1 MIEPAEPAEAQPA
14 VTVPALEMPPA
25 PQPGPAATVPPA
37 PAPAVEA
44 LPVPG
49 SAVEMLPAT
58 APTPAAAPAESV
70 TEAPAPADVVRE
82 VGSWF
87 AHGYTLDLRPD
98 GTGTF
103 AVWLGALDGDR
114 IQLRLIPAPGTATV
128 AEVTAIETIGQGAL
142 GQGARPGTGGLVTIS
157 FGDDVRTAHVEWTS
171 GPDRHSADL
180 CPTEGLDAGAM
191 EALRCG
197 A

>member
-1 MIEPAEPAEAQPA
+1 MRLQFGGTAVGRALLAASLAVMTAGAVTLVAAPGSAQPA
-14 VTVPALEMPPA
+14 VMQPSGPTVIEPAGSAEA
-25 PQPGPAATVPPA
+25 QYAVIV
-37 PAPAVEA
+37 PAVE
-44 LPVPG
+44 LP
-49 SAVEMLPAT
+49 
-58 APTPAAAPAESV
+58 
-70 TEAPAPADVVRE
+70 PAPADVVRE

-103 AVWLGALDGDR
+103 AVWLGALAGDR
-114 IQLRLIPAPGTATV
+114 IQLRLIPAPGAATV
-128 AEVTAIETIGQGAL
+128 AEVTAIETIGRGAL
-142 GQGARPGTGGLVTIS
+142 GQDARPGTGGLVTIS
-157 FGDDVRTAHVEWTS
+157 FGDAVRTAHVEWTA

-180 CPTEGLDAGAM
+180 CPTEGLDSGAM